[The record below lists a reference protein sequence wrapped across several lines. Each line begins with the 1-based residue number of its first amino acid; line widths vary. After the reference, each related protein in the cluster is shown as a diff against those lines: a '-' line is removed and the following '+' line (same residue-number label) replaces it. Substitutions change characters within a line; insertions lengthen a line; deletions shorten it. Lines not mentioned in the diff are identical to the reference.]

1 VVTRTRRALT
11 VIELAGT
18 FAVLAIVV
26 AISFVGLRS
35 FVSYQDD
42 QQAKSYLAT
51 VANLERRYA
60 SMNDGYTSNPT
71 DLQGIPSGIT
81 VTSSLSTDR
90 GVVSIA
96 VGSSGSL
103 GLATLATSGVC
114 YTLRVAPISGSLAGA
129 EELSSS
135 LGSSSACD
143 GRSALPSG
151 EWAVAAGAPS
161 DSPMY
166 LLSSAYTSLSQTL
179 TNQGTRGSTLDAQLG
194 SASTVDANDPLWLPY
209 TGEIY
214 TYLPGVA
221 GNGLSAADSAAT
233 SPSGSF
239 EIRARIAP
247 TTWTP
252 ASPQTIASKWA
263 TGGQRSYRFVLSYS
277 GALQLVVSSDGVS
290 STSTATSTS
299 AVSFQ
304 AGQTGWVR
312 VVYTASSGTYQA
324 AFYQSADGAT
334 WTALNSPASTSVT
347 TSAVFDSTAA
357 TRVGGADDPS
367 LGLLQG
373 NVYQVTFATTS
384 GVPWLD
390 LSTST
395 CNQTACLGTTGT
407 SWSVLRATAPLAQT
421 AVVDRTMFLVTNTS
435 WLQIPAN
442 SNLDIPAS
450 QSYTVVIAGRWH
462 GGASAGTPQVVSHR
476 DQVSSSPCGT
486 GGWSIHQ
493 TTGSTPTF
501 QSVFANGTTC
511 TTAALSLTDHRSGVL
526 GAVRSTGGGTLASFA
541 GSTLNEIATKAGTTT
556 GLSAS
561 AFQSSYPLRVGLLAS
576 GSGVAQDQ
584 PGSFEFFGLAVYQ
597 RALSDDEII
606 AVGRLLGM

>member
-1 VVTRTRRALT
+1 MKTRRALT

-26 AISFVGLRS
+26 AISFGGLRS

-42 QQAKSYLAT
+42 QQAKSYLST

-71 DLQGIPSGIT
+71 DLQGIPTGIT

-103 GLATLATSGVC
+103 GLATLASSGTC

-129 EELSSS
+129 EELSST

-161 DSPMY
+161 DSPVY
-166 LLSSAYTSLSQTL
+166 LLSSAYSALSQTL
-179 TNQGTRGSTLDAQLG
+179 TNQGTLASTLDAQLG
-194 SASTVDANDPLWLPY
+194 SASTLDVNDPLWLPY
-209 TGEIY
+209 SGEIY

-221 GNGLSAADSAAT
+221 GNGLAASDSADT
-233 SPSGSF
+233 SPTGSF
-239 EIRARIAP
+239 EIRARLAP
-247 TTWTP
+247 TSWTP
-252 ASPQTIASKWA
+252 TSAQTIASKWGA
-263 TGGQRSYRFVLSYS
+263 AGQRSYRFVLTSS
-277 GALQLVVSSDGVS
+277 GALQLVVSADGTA
-290 STSTATSTS
+290 STSTSTS
-299 AVSFQ
+299 STAVTYL

-312 VVYTASSGTYQA
+312 AVYTAAAGSYQA

-334 WTALNSPASTSVT
+334 WTALNTPTSTAVSS
-347 TSAVFDSTAA
+347 SAVFNSSAA
-357 TRVGGADDPS
+357 TRVGGADDAS
-367 LGLLQG
+367 QGLLQG
-373 NVYQVTFATTS
+373 NVYQTTFSSTS
-384 GVPWLD
+384 GIPWLD

-395 CNQTACLGTTGT
+395 CNQTLCLGTTGT
-407 SWSVLRATAPLAQT
+407 TWTVLRATAPLAQT

-450 QSYTVVIAGRWH
+450 QSYTIVIAGRWH

-476 DQVSSSPCGT
+476 DQVSASPCGT

-493 TTGSTPTF
+493 TAGSTPTF
-501 QSVFANGTTC
+501 QSVFANGTSC
-511 TTAALSLTDHRSGVL
+511 TTASLALTDHRAGVI
-526 GAVRSTGGGTLASFA
+526 GAVRSQNGGTLASFA
-541 GSTLNEIATKAGTTT
+541 GSTLSDVASKAGSTT
-556 GLSAS
+556 GVAS
-561 AFQSSYPLRVGLLAS
+561 SVFQSSYPLRVGLLAS
-576 GSGVAQDQ
+576 GSGIAADQ

>member
-1 VVTRTRRALT
+1 MQIRRALT

-26 AISFVGLRS
+26 AISFGGLRS

-42 QQAKSYLAT
+42 QQAKSYLST

-71 DLQGIPSGIT
+71 DLQGIPTGIT

-103 GLATLATSGVC
+103 GLATLASSSVC

-129 EELSSS
+129 EELSST

-161 DSPMY
+161 DSPVY
-166 LLSSAYTSLSQTL
+166 LLSSAYSALSQTL
-179 TNQGTRGSTLDAQLG
+179 TNQGTLATTLDAQLG
-194 SASTVDANDPLWLPY
+194 SASTLDANDPLWLPY
-209 TGEIY
+209 SGEIY

-221 GNGLSAADSAAT
+221 GNGLAASDSAAT
-233 SPSGSF
+233 SPTGSF
-239 EIRARIAP
+239 EIRARLAP
-247 TTWTP
+247 TSWTP
-252 ASPQTIASKWA
+252 ASAQTIASKWGA
-263 TGGQRSYRFVLSYS
+263 AGQRSYRFVLTSS
-277 GALQLVVSSDGVS
+277 GALQLVVSADGTT
-290 STSTATSTS
+290 STSTSTS
-299 AVSFQ
+299 STAVTYL

-312 VVYTASSGTYQA
+312 VVYTAAAGSYQA

-334 WTALNSPASTSVT
+334 WTTLNTPAS
-347 TSAVFDSTAA
+347 SAVSSSSVFNSSAA
-357 TRVGGADDPS
+357 TRVGGADDAS
-367 LGLLQG
+367 QGLLQG
-373 NVYQVTFATTS
+373 NVYQTTFSTTS
-384 GVPWLD
+384 GIPWLD

-395 CNQTACLGTTGT
+395 CNQTLCLGTTGT
-407 SWSVLRATAPLAQT
+407 TWTVLRATAPLAQT

-450 QSYTVVIAGRWH
+450 QSYTIVIAGRWH

-476 DQVSSSPCGT
+476 DQVSASPCGT

-493 TTGSTPTF
+493 TPGSTPTF
-501 QSVFANGTTC
+501 QSVFANGTSC
-511 TTAALSLTDHRSGVL
+511 TTASLTLTDHRAGVI
-526 GAVRSTGGGTLASFA
+526 GAVRSQNGGTLASFA
-541 GSTLNEIATKAGTTT
+541 GSTLSDVAAKAGSTT
-556 GLSAS
+556 GVAS
-561 AFQSSYPLRVGLLAS
+561 SVFQSSYPLRVGLLAS
-576 GSGVAQDQ
+576 GSGIAADQ